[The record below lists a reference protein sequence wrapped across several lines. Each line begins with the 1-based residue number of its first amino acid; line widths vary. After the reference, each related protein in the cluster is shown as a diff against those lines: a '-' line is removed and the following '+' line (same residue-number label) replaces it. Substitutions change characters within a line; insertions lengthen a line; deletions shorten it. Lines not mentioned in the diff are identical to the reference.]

1 MAERGTIDELL
12 SKELDQ
18 NKISSLV
25 GSLGAQRVSTG
36 HKVVQGSSFNNNH
49 IAGNS
54 FNNAPNSH
62 ISGVGTQHTVMSM
75 HGLPTQS
82 SVVINKML
90 PPNAVNPSVRS
101 SVSNPQ
107 IIGISS
113 IMNASSQNR
122 TNSNSTVPLANISST
137 SMHQTVPITKS
148 LGSSPSIRIVTNNTK
163 TTNSPLHNTTILP
176 PHSQFL
182 NSAMSHNAT
191 IVRTQQPRVNNA
203 TGASTA
209 IHNLAS
215 IAAEQKPL
223 TVLPNGSMHLQSGQ
237 SKEGAVISH
246 QQIIVKSD
254 ANHSVAKSDIP
265 MTMTNSVI
273 QGIRQPPSVI
283 PGQQQIIKGV
293 STMNQN
299 LVTVRNNVRQPLQH
313 IVVRASVATTLANS
327 SPSVQVVNASGA
339 GTPSTIR
346 PTVTPQIRPGP
357 VRISNPVRI
366 SQHPSIA
373 PRQQNSQAGTLTI
386 PPGALLM
393 KNENGQL
400 VLVSASQTVLQQS
413 TSSNSVVTTVAQ
425 GAGYRIQNVRPL
437 SSQAPIRT
445 ANSGPT
451 TVTIQ
456 PQGTQQQQLLQVRG
470 SISTLQQQPPRPVST
485 VNQTFSQL
493 SSASGQSTTGVAA
506 VHSGEMNKAMLEN
519 VKKCKNFLSTLIKLA
534 HSQPPETVKNVQA
547 LIQGLIDGK
556 VEPEMFTERLQQE
569 LQSSPQPY
577 LVPFLKKSLPLL
589 RQSMLKGQMT
599 IEGIKPPPPEIL
611 TPQVQPAVIPRV
623 QQTSVGALG
632 TPQVRGTFQQRPLL
646 PHQQAQVGPVQQ
658 QMNVRPLG
666 PQSGRV
672 APIRHTSAPAIRLQG
687 QQQIVRPSSISTAT
701 RAPTSQV
708 THITPGGGKVIVHAS
723 PQQAQAKPK
732 ASPRPSPASTARVS
746 KSSISSPAAG
756 AAKSEA
762 SSLGPAPREKR
773 KFESIK
779 DGDDDFNDVATMG
792 GVNLSEESKN
802 ILATTNA
809 DFIGAQSR
817 SCKDEIFLAALPLQ
831 RKIAAAAKKH
841 GIEEISPAVVNL
853 ISHATQERLRELVS
867 KLSTTAEHR
876 VEIYK
881 MDARFEAASETKQ
894 KLKFLEE
901 LDKLEKKRHEEQE
914 REKLLRAIK
923 SRSKNED
930 PEQLKLKQKAKELQQ
945 AEAEELRQKE
955 ANMTALAAIG
965 PRKKRKLDFSD
976 SGQAGTNA
984 SSLLLNS
991 SVNSPRTNVLR
1002 PRIKRVNMKDVQMV
1016 LESERM
1022 TRKSDL
1028 LYKTFLK

>member
-1 MAERGTIDELL
+1 MAERGSIDELL
-12 SKELDQ
+12 SKELDR
-18 NKISSLV
+18 NKITSPV
-25 GSLGAQRVSTG
+25 GSLVQQRVSAG
-36 HKVVQGSSFNNNH
+36 HKPVQGSTYNNNH
-49 IAGNS
+49 IVGNS
-54 FNNAPNSH
+54 FSNAPNSN
-62 ISGVGTQHTVMSM
+62 IPTPSPSVRPQHTVMNM
-75 HGLPTQS
+75 HGLPAQS
-82 SVVINKML
+82 SVVLNNKML
-90 PPNAVNPSVRS
+90 PPNLGVNSSVRS
-101 SVSNPQ
+101 NVSNPQ

-113 IMNASSQNR
+113 VMNASQQNR
-122 TNSNSTVPLANISST
+122 TNSNSSVPLSNIAST
-137 SMHQTVPITKS
+137 CMHQTIPITKS
-148 LGSSPSIRIVTNNTK
+148 LGSSPSIRIVANTTK
-163 TTNSPLHNTTILP
+163 TTNSPLHNTTLLP
-176 PHSQFL
+176 PNSQL
-182 NSAMSHNAT
+182 INTAMPHNAT
-191 IVRTQQPRVNNA
+191 IVRTQQPRVLNSA
-203 TGASTA
+203 SGASTA

-223 TVLPNGSMHLQSGQ
+223 TVLPNGNMHLQSGQ
-237 SKEGAVISH
+237 NKEGTVIPH

-254 ANHSVAKSDIP
+254 ANHTVVKSDIP
-265 MTMTNSVI
+265 MTLSNSVM
-273 QGIRQPPSVI
+273 QGIRQNPSVI
-283 PGQQQIIKGV
+283 AGQQQIIKSV
-293 STMNQN
+293 PAMNQN

-366 SQHPSIA
+366 SQHPNIA
-373 PRQQNSQAGTLTI
+373 PRQQNSQTGTLTI

-400 VLVSASQTVLQQS
+400 VLVSASQTVLQQNA
-413 TSSNSVVTTVAQ
+413 SSNSIVTTVSP
-425 GAGYRIQNVRPL
+425 GAGYRIQNVRPH

-445 ANSGPT
+445 ASSGPA
-451 TVTIQ
+451 TVSIQ
-456 PQGTQQQQLLQVRG
+456 PQGTQQQQQLLQVRG
-470 SISTLQQQPPRPVST
+470 SISTLQQQAPRPVGT
-485 VNQTFSQL
+485 VNQTVSQL
-493 SSASGQSTTGVAA
+493 SSSTNQSTTAA

-611 TPQVQPAVIPRV
+611 TPQVHSAVVPRG
-623 QQTSVGALG
+623 QQSSVGAQ
-632 TPQVRGTFQQRPLL
+632 QVRGTFQQRPIL
-646 PHQQAQVGPVQQ
+646 PQHQ
-658 QMNVRPLG
+658 MTVRAPG
-666 PQSGRV
+666 PQSSRV
-672 APIRHTSAPAIRLQG
+672 APIRHASAPAIRHQG
-687 QQQIVRPSSISTAT
+687 QQPTQQHVVRPNTVSAAV
-701 RAPTSQV
+701 RPVTSQV
-708 THITPGGGKVIVHAS
+708 AHITPGGGKVVVHAS
-723 PQQAQAKPK
+723 PQPQQVQVKPK
-732 ASPRPSPASTARVS
+732 ASSRPVNASNARTSKASMGSPAPGSV
-746 KSSISSPAAG
+746 
-756 AAKSEA
+756 KSEV
-762 SSLGPAPREKR
+762 SSLGPAPKEKR

-817 SCKDEIFLAALPLQ
+817 SCKDEIFLAASPLLK
-831 RKIAAAAKKH
+831 KITAAAKKH

-881 MDARFEAASETKQ
+881 MDTRFEVASETKQ

-976 SGQAGTNA
+976 SGQPG
-984 SSLLLNS
+984 SSTSSSLLNS
-991 SVNSPRTNVLR
+991 SVNSPRGN
-1002 PRIKRVNMKDVQMV
+1002 
-1016 LESERM
+1016 
-1022 TRKSDL
+1022 
-1028 LYKTFLK
+1028 